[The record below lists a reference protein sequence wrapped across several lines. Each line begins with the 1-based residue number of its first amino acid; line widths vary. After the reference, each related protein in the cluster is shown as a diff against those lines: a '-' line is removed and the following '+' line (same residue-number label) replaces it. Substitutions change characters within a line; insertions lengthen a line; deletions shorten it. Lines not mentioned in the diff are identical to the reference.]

1 MRDRLRFFGEL
12 KMKIENENVQDSTT
26 KAELAL
32 SYIGLA
38 LEIQCGVENLK
49 EFSESLPAPDD
60 DGSVPVNADQ
70 LLILKTIRF
79 HIGEAMKAADGLDS
93 YF

>member
-1 MRDRLRFFGEL
+1 MTIEHQ
-12 KMKIENENVQDSTT
+12 KMQDSTT
-26 KAELAL
+26 KPDLAS

-38 LEIQCGVENLK
+38 LELQCGVENLK

-60 DGSVPVNADQ
+60 DGSVVVNAEQ